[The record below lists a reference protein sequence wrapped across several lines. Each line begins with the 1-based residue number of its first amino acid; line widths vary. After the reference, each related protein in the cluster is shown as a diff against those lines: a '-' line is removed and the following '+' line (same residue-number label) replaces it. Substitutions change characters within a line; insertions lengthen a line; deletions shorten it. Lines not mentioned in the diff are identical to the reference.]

1 MRNLGYEHFL
11 FPEITEQEEQAKT
24 CEEYLLRGW
33 GARVVISLTVFCLNF
48 TLKIFFFLLKSKF
61 RLKK

>member
-1 MRNLGYEHFL
+1 MRNLGYEHVL
-11 FPEITEQEEQAKT
+11 FPEITEQEEHAKT

-48 TLKIFFFLLKSKF
+48 TLKI
-61 RLKK
+61 